1 MELTKHPSEAVEAI
15 SRFLFSGF
23 RAGKMTEE
31 HDLVIVLGSD
41 YIQGAIDAV
50 EKLFSDGVIAPDAKI
65 ILSGARGAIDR
76 DNPHTESR
84 RMLIEALHRGMKKEL
99 FIEEPEATDTSKNF
113 LFSKEI
119 ISTTLGGFGSFEN
132 ILIIGKAFLERRA
145 SMYARFL
152 GYPVDNMDY
161 YGLVDKNGLDIGED
175 SWWKNPSSVE
185 RVMKEIERIGSYYIQ
200 FSNMSVY

>member
-23 RAGKMTEE
+23 RSGKLTAK

-41 YIQGAIDAV
+41 YIEGAVDAV
-50 EKLFSDGVIAPDAKI
+50 EALYKDGIIASDAKI
-65 ILSGARGAIDR
+65 ILSGSRGMIDR
-76 DNPHTESR
+76 DNPQTESR
-84 RMLIEALHRGMKKEL
+84 RMLIEALNRGMKKEL

-119 ISTTLGGFGSFEN
+119 IFTTLGGFGSFEN
-132 ILIIGKAFLERRA
+132 ILVIGKAFLQRRA

-175 SWWKNPSSVE
+175 CWWKNSSSVE
-185 RVMKEIERIGSYYIQ
+185 RIMKEIERIGSYYVQ
-200 FSNMSVY
+200 FGNMSVY